1 LSWEV
6 RIMAKR
12 VWVRMQR
19 EVTPHSEAHSILG
32 PENIL
37 DSSWCL
43 GVHNAVRIVEDQAIA
58 HMSGFTGID

>member
-1 LSWEV
+1 
-6 RIMAKR
+6 
-12 VWVRMQR
+12 MQR